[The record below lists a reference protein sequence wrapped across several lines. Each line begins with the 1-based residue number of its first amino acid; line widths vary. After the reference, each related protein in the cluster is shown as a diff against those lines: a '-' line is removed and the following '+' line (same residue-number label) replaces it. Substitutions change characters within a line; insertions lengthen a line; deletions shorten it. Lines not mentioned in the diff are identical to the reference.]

1 MLFKQP
7 KSRRFNYIPKH
18 VKERDEVLGN
28 DYGTRVQDIKQH
40 NRQRRKKQSVLPLLL
55 VILVLLI
62 FLWNFLNRY
71 EN

>member
-7 KSRRFNYIPKH
+7 KNRRFNYIPKH
-18 VKERDEVLGN
+18 VKERDDVTGN

-55 VILVLLI
+55 VVLALLI
-62 FLWNFLNRY
+62 FLWIFLNRY